1 MGTKFDYLYDKI
13 STNEDKTGL
22 EFNAVNQR
30 IVDLV
35 NNDMNISNYVRRIN
49 TELNNNDTKLNANMY
64 NNDINMSNYV
74 TQLSNNLVHT
84 SNDIIVHIS
93 KNDEKIQ
100 RHIDHLHT
108 DNIREGNSNLYYTSA
123 RVSSIVDASNLHTS
137 NYVRQIAGKLT
148 HVVDTKFD
156 HLYDKITET
165 NVKSIAGFAKVDVE
179 TDRLHQ
185 EIMVYDNSMS
195 NYVNVLYSNFE
206 VLNTKLYATDQSIG
220 YTSNAIIRYVDK
232 NSDTTIKYV
241 DRKSET
247 ITRYINNSSDLLSAN
262 FNRIAT
268 NINTRVDNLHSD
280 NIKEGASNL
289 YYTPARVAGIVTASN
304 LHTSNYIRIIEGK
317 LSNTITQKFDYLY
330 DKIFEVG
337 SHIGINDASL
347 YGLRSSVHLN
357 DTNVSNYVKHIENSI
372 YNVSNLIDAKISV
385 VNDSISDLASNV
397 TLLNILSK
405 VSVTSDIVALE
416 NNIAHVSNEVLVV
429 NSRITQQNQDLSQIS
444 MQIST
449 LTTDDIIEN
458 NCNLY
463 FTVER
468 ARNVADLVATGTS
481 NYIKTVAHNIM
492 TYTIEGLDDLYE
504 YINSKDHISIN
515 NIRLLQ
521 NELQQQNRDIIGLSN
536 YAFQLQCNIEKLEQN
551 IHLDI
556 GKLDQNIHIDLGKLQ
571 EHLQQEDQNV
581 CNYVG
586 YISQRIDTASNSITE
601 YINAVDTN
609 WDNKVS
615 SLRTTDIIED
625 HRALYFTNERVAT
638 LINASN
644 IYTSNYVRI
653 IANGLRVDMN
663 AMYNNL
669 YDRDNSILANI
680 RIINNAVIQNDT
692 NISNYVL
699 SAKLAAKMD
708 SNILNARM
716 NNMFKDASNYIHRI
730 DDKMDEGILGIH
742 TTLNKNDTNISNY
755 VDQRSEDLVED
766 IVQLYLHIDKVNN
779 NTSNFVKNLRTDN
792 IKEGTSNLYFTKER
806 VAAVVNASN
815 TVMTSNISQ
824 WQTKLLYRVNSDLN
838 DLYGLIIDSD
848 THFKQKI
855 VHLTTKD
862 IPEDPTNMY
871 FTYDRAAAISRD
883 SSNYVK
889 DTALVI
895 DRRIQKI
902 ENFNNV
908 LSTDIISE
916 GSNMYFTSERVA
928 NIVNAS
934 NQNIYND
941 IYALDGRLSDDI
953 TNVSNMINNLDIA
966 QILANNLDNTKI
978 KNLSSDDVREGTS
991 NLYLKPQNVA
1001 TIVNA
1006 SNLNMSNYVKKVTEK
1021 IYETMVEN
1029 LDDLYEYTVGT
1040 VARTS
1045 NLISSRITTLNADQI
1060 ADGINNHRYIVN
1072 DQYMRDLSLGNLTIF
1087 GNIIPSSNAFYN
1099 LGTPECRWNE
1109 GYFAGNS
1116 IHLANTVISA
1126 DPSTKSLIIKDNED
1140 IMQDVNNINGT
1151 LTKRLEE
1158 LADAIERRIN
1168 SLNTDLVKEGV
1179 HHKYIIDNVYDNNL
1193 VVTGKL
1199 TASMLEITDLEMTYE
1214 EDGKSINA
1222 DLKSYIN
1229 WVSSNIFF
1237 TVNGIYN
1244 GIVERT
1250 SNNIISRVLYLDNN
1264 MSNYLQLT
1272 SNELSNNLVNVEF
1285 KLSENIITN
1294 DINMSNYLQETSV
1307 MLQSDLQAT
1316 SDILVQNI
1324 LSLDE
1329 GLQTTNK
1336 ALVENIDNVS
1346 NYVQDTN
1353 QRISDLNADQI
1364 ADGSSNR
1371 FIIDGIYSQD
1381 LTVLGTLV
1389 TSNLSVIGAVTS
1401 IYTVTYQTEN
1411 MEIISAAGDGPA
1423 MKIVQNGTE
1432 NIAEFYNNDV
1442 NMMMIANNGLIGFGT
1457 SVPREKV
1464 DIIGNVRV
1472 SGAINN
1478 ITNIELDYLSGVT
1491 SYVQE
1496 QIDAI
1501 ISASASTSADFGI
1514 QFLNTNIV
1522 IANLTSNINASITDL
1537 NNSLNETSLYI
1548 AQVDVNMCNML
1559 TDTSNS
1565 LAHSIHNLDTN
1576 INKQLVDIDNII
1588 IDLDDS
1594 VNVRLMELDENIN
1607 TQITEVNDSL
1617 NTRIDT
1623 LDAYMCNY
1631 LTDKLEETYG
1641 MIQSLNIDQ
1650 LNANGSSNKFIINN
1664 VYDNDLSVIGT
1675 LTASNLQILGS
1686 STLIYTDIYRTENL
1700 EIVSSAIDGPS
1711 LKIIQSGTG
1720 DSDIFNATYND
1731 VQVISIKTSG
1741 DVDILGQMTA
1751 TSFYGSGAALH
1762 SVNLSDRST
1771 SMLPEGSNQY
1781 YTDDKVRAI
1790 VNSSNT
1796 MLSNRILDV
1805 VSTVDNIIDLIA
1817 DSVSDLDLRVS
1828 ITSNRTL
1835 DDIRQGES
1843 NKYIENNAYNNDL
1856 TVNGALTVRH
1866 TGTGNNVLT
1875 VYNTNNAAVFAM
1887 RNNGFFGNVANPA
1900 YNIDISG
1907 TINANNFRGSGS
1919 QLYNI
1924 NLRDKTTSDLREGT
1938 NQYYTDEKVYK
1949 LLYGNDYS
1957 SGTIDN
1963 ASFIANVETNLI
1975 TIKQQLMNY
1984 IENITLDTVVQGSS
1998 NQYIVNNIYNDSLIV
2013 NGTLTVK
2020 DLRILDLEGDY
2031 YSSIYTSNL
2040 YRPSAGSINLFNQN
2054 TQTTVTDLSCNIPLI
2069 RSIVTEYI
2077 DTIQNNY
2084 NGVISVLDDLKE
2096 NLYDVSLDNVI
2107 QGSNNKYIVNDLYN
2121 SSMII
2126 NGTLTVRD
2134 LRILELDEDYLTDIY
2149 NSNLYKSGSKGSTPF
2164 ASYATNNISNIVQN
2178 ITDNRFVVIENDVS
2192 SLQVNMQLLD
2202 DYVNITQ
2209 GTINTLV
2216 DQFGTTSVTQNS
2228 EITSLRDDITATTD
2242 DIKDALYNISLDN
2255 VVQGSNNQYIV
2266 KNIYNDSLTINGTL
2280 TVRDLRILDIDDK
2293 HISDIYTSNLYNPST
2308 SAFVSYA
2315 SANVSNIV
2323 QGMTSS
2329 QANEISLLK
2338 NNISTLTSTLNS
2350 VLQRL
2355 STLEALVP

>member
-1 MGTKFDYLYDKI
+1 
-13 STNEDKTGL
+13 
-22 EFNAVNQR
+22 
-30 IVDLV
+30 
-35 NNDMNISNYVRRIN
+35 
-49 TELNNNDTKLNANMY
+49 
-64 NNDINMSNYV
+64 
-74 TQLSNNLVHT
+74 
-84 SNDIIVHIS
+84 
-93 KNDEKIQ
+93 
-100 RHIDHLHT
+100 
-108 DNIREGNSNLYYTSA
+108 EGNSNLYHTSA
-123 RVSSIVDASNLHTS
+123 RVSSIVDASNLNTS
-137 NYVRQIAGKLT
+137 NYVRQVAGKLT
-148 HVVDTKFD
+148 HIVDTNFD
-156 HLYDKITET
+156 HLYDKITE
-165 NVKSIAGFAKVDVE
+165 NNDKSVAGFAKVDVE

-185 EIMVYDNSMS
+185 EIMIYDNSMS

-206 VLNTKLYATDQSIG
+206 VLKTKLDTTDQKIE
-220 YTSNAIIRYVDK
+220 YTSNTIIEYVDTI
-232 NSDTTIKYV
+232 SDKTIKYI
-241 DRKSET
+241 DRNSER
-247 ITRYINNSSDLLSAN
+247 ITRYVNTSSDLLSAN
-262 FNRIAT
+262 FNRVNA
-268 NINTRVDNLHSD
+268 NISTRIDNLHSD

-289 YYTPARVAGIVTASN
+289 YYTSARVASIVTASN
-304 LHTSNYIRIIEGK
+304 LHTSNFVRIIEGK
-317 LSNTITQKFDYLY
+317 LNNTITQKFDYLY

-337 SHIGINDASL
+337 SHIAINDASL
-347 YGLRSSVHLN
+347 YGLRSSVYTN
-357 DTNVSNYVKHIENSI
+357 DTNVSNYIKHIEKSI
-372 YNVSNLIDAKISV
+372 YNVSNLIDTRINI

-405 VSVTSDIVALE
+405 TSVASDIAALE
-416 NNIAHVSNEVLVV
+416 NNIANVSNEVLLV
-429 NSRITQQNQDLSQIS
+429 NSRIVQQNQDLSQIS

-521 NELQQQNRDIIGLSN
+521 NELQKQSRDIIGLSN
-536 YAFQLQCNIEKLEQN
+536 YAFQLQCNIE
-551 IHLDI
+551 
-556 GKLDQNIHIDLGKLQ
+556 KLDQNIHIDLGKLQ

-609 WDNKVS
+609 WDNKIS

-653 IANGLRVDMN
+653 TANGLRVDMN

-716 NNMFKDASNYIHRI
+716 NNMFKDASNYVHRI
-730 DDKMDEGILGIH
+730 DTKMDEEILGIH
-742 TTLNKNDTNISNY
+742 TTLNKNDANISNY
-755 VDQRSEDLVED
+755 VDQRSDDLVED
-766 IVQLYLHIDKVNN
+766 IIGLYLHIDKLDN
-779 NTSNFVKNLRTDN
+779 NTSNLVKNLRTDN

-815 TVMTSNISQ
+815 TVLTSNISQ

-855 VHLTTKD
+855 AHLTTKD

-895 DRRIQKI
+895 DGRIQKI

-908 LSTDIISE
+908 LTTDAVNE
-916 GSNMYFTSERVA
+916 GSNMYFTPARVA

-934 NQNIYND
+934 NQNVSNYVEVLMQEVYD
-941 IYALDGRLSDDI
+941 DLDSLDTRLSNDI

-978 KNLSSDDVREGTS
+978 KNLSTDDVREGTS

-1021 IYETMVEN
+1021 IYENMVEN

-1045 NLISSRITTLNADQI
+1045 NLISSRITTLNADQV

-1087 GNIIPSSNAFYN
+1087 GNIIPSTNATFD
-1099 LGTPECRWNE
+1099 LGTPECRWKE
-1109 GYFAGNS
+1109 GYFSGNS
-1116 IHLANTVISA
+1116 IHLASTVISA
-1126 DPSTKSLIIKDNED
+1126 DPSTKSIIIKDND
-1140 IMQDVNNINGT
+1140 DVLQDVNNINGS

-1168 SLNTDLVKEGV
+1168 SLNTDLVKEGL

-1244 GIVERT
+1244 GVMERT

-1285 KLSENIITN
+1285 KLSENILSN
-1294 DINMSNYLQETSV
+1294 DINMSNYLQETSM
-1307 MLQSDLQAT
+1307 MLQTNLQET
-1316 SDILVQNI
+1316 SDILTQNI
-1324 LSLDE
+1324 LILDE
-1329 GLQTTNK
+1329 SLQTTNN
-1336 ALVENIDNVS
+1336 ALIENIDNMS
-1346 NYVQDTN
+1346 NYVQETN

-1364 ADGSSNR
+1364 ADGTSNR

-1411 MEIISAAGDGPA
+1411 MEIISATGDGPA

-1432 NIAEFYNNDV
+1432 NIAEFYKNDV
-1442 NMMMIANNGLIGFGT
+1442 NMMMIGNNGLIGFGT
-1457 SVPREKV
+1457 SAPREKV

-1491 SYVQE
+1491 SSVQQ
-1496 QIDAI
+1496 QIDDI
-1501 ISASASTSADFGI
+1501 ISASTNTSADLGI
-1514 QFLNTNIV
+1514 QLLNTNIV

-1537 NNSLNETSLYI
+1537 NNSLNDTSLYI
-1548 AQVDVNMCNML
+1548 AQVDVNMSNML
-1559 TDTSNS
+1559 ADTSNS
-1565 LAHSIHNLDTN
+1565 LANSIHKLDTN

-1617 NTRIDT
+1617 NTRIDS

-1631 LTDKLEETYG
+1631 LADKLEDTAD
-1641 MIQSLNIDQ
+1641 SLN
-1650 LNANGSSNKFIINN
+1650 
-1664 VYDNDLSVIGT
+1664 
-1675 LTASNLQILGS
+1675 
-1686 STLIYTDIYRTENL
+1686 
-1700 EIVSSAIDGPS
+1700 
-1711 LKIIQSGTG
+1711 
-1720 DSDIFNATYND
+1720 
-1731 VQVISIKTSG
+1731 
-1741 DVDILGQMTA
+1741 
-1751 TSFYGSGAALH
+1751 
-1762 SVNLSDRST
+1762 
-1771 SMLPEGSNQY
+1771 
-1781 YTDDKVRAI
+1781 
-1790 VNSSNT
+1790 
-1796 MLSNRILDV
+1796 
-1805 VSTVDNIIDLIA
+1805 
-1817 DSVSDLDLRVS
+1817 
-1828 ITSNRTL
+1828 
-1835 DDIRQGES
+1835 
-1843 NKYIENNAYNNDL
+1843 
-1856 TVNGALTVRH
+1856 
-1866 TGTGNNVLT
+1866 
-1875 VYNTNNAAVFAM
+1875 
-1887 RNNGFFGNVANPA
+1887 
-1900 YNIDISG
+1900 
-1907 TINANNFRGSGS
+1907 
-1919 QLYNI
+1919 
-1924 NLRDKTTSDLREGT
+1924 
-1938 NQYYTDEKVYK
+1938 
-1949 LLYGNDYS
+1949 
-1957 SGTIDN
+1957 
-1963 ASFIANVETNLI
+1963 
-1975 TIKQQLMNY
+1975 
-1984 IENITLDTVVQGSS
+1984 
-1998 NQYIVNNIYNDSLIV
+1998 
-2013 NGTLTVK
+2013 
-2020 DLRILDLEGDY
+2020 
-2031 YSSIYTSNL
+2031 
-2040 YRPSAGSINLFNQN
+2040 
-2054 TQTTVTDLSCNIPLI
+2054 
-2069 RSIVTEYI
+2069 
-2077 DTIQNNY
+2077 
-2084 NGVISVLDDLKE
+2084 
-2096 NLYDVSLDNVI
+2096 
-2107 QGSNNKYIVNDLYN
+2107 
-2121 SSMII
+2121 
-2126 NGTLTVRD
+2126 
-2134 LRILELDEDYLTDIY
+2134 
-2149 NSNLYKSGSKGSTPF
+2149 
-2164 ASYATNNISNIVQN
+2164 
-2178 ITDNRFVVIENDVS
+2178 
-2192 SLQVNMQLLD
+2192 
-2202 DYVNITQ
+2202 
-2209 GTINTLV
+2209 
-2216 DQFGTTSVTQNS
+2216 
-2228 EITSLRDDITATTD
+2228 
-2242 DIKDALYNISLDN
+2242 
-2255 VVQGSNNQYIV
+2255 
-2266 KNIYNDSLTINGTL
+2266 
-2280 TVRDLRILDIDDK
+2280 
-2293 HISDIYTSNLYNPST
+2293 
-2308 SAFVSYA
+2308 
-2315 SANVSNIV
+2315 
-2323 QGMTSS
+2323 
-2329 QANEISLLK
+2329 
-2338 NNISTLTSTLNS
+2338 
-2350 VLQRL
+2350 
-2355 STLEALVP
+2355 